1 MSVIATSNLT
11 MQFGEQRAL
20 DSLTVDVPSGVTGLV
35 GANGAGKTT
44 FMSLL
49 LGLRSP
55 TSGQVLVF
63 GFDPQVRGAE
73 LRALIGYGPERNIL
87 PADMPAVDFVKH
99 MSELRGMPR
108 SEAKGR
114 ASDALWLVG
123 LGEERARAL
132 GTMSTGQRQRVK
144 LAQAMAS
151 DPSMLLLDE
160 PTDGLDPVQRDEM
173 LSLIRK
179 INREFGIDVLL
190 SSHLLEEVERICD
203 HIVALDSGSLVAQG
217 RLVDLIG
224 DQQGVVVELAEIA
237 DYPHAFADVVS
248 QLRDSGL
255 TVSHGDAAP
264 RMEVVG
270 ADVGMVADV
279 VRDAIVD
286 ANARVVRIETRRR
299 RLEDV
304 FSVGGQ

>member
-1 MSVIATSNLT
+1 
-11 MQFGEQRAL
+11 
-20 DSLTVDVPSGVTGLV
+20 
-35 GANGAGKTT
+35 
-44 FMSLL
+44 
-49 LGLRSP
+49 
-55 TSGQVLVF
+55 
-63 GFDPQVRGAE
+63 
-73 LRALIGYGPERNIL
+73 L